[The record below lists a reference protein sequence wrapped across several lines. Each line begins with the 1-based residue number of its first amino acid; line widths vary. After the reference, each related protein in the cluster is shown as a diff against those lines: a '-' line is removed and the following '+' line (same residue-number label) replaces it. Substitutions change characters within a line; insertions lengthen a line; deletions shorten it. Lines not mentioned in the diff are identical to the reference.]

1 MMDTTRRIGAW
12 LTALLMAVSP
22 LACSNSDATRKA
34 ESPSK
39 VEAVAGSDLK
49 SITLTQAAADRIAL
63 KTEPI
68 ASDGPSGK
76 VIPYAAVIYDT
87 RGASW
92 TYTSP
97 KPLVFVR
104 QKITVDRII
113 GKDAYLTEGPGA
125 GVAIVTVGAAELY
138 GAETGVGK

>member
-1 MMDTTRRIGAW
+1 MDTTRRIGPLVA
-12 LTALLMAVSP
+12 ALLMAASP
-22 LACSNSDATRKA
+22 LACSNAKATSKA
-34 ESPSK
+34 ESPAK

-63 KTEPI
+63 KTEPV
-68 ASDGPSGK
+68 AGGTGAK

-87 RGASW
+87 HGASW

-97 KPLVFVR
+97 QPLKFVR
-104 QKITVDRII
+104 QKIVIDRIS

-138 GAETGVGK
+138 GAETGIGK